1 MRLVIFRGQSSPTV
15 GVRLGDK
22 VVDLSKAVP
31 DLPVDMIGLLEGGD
45 CALAKAKHG
54 ADCAFDLE
62 KRQST

>member
-1 MRLVIFRGQSSPTV
+1 
-15 GVRLGDK
+15 VRLGDK
-22 VVDLSKAVP
+22 VVDLSNAVP